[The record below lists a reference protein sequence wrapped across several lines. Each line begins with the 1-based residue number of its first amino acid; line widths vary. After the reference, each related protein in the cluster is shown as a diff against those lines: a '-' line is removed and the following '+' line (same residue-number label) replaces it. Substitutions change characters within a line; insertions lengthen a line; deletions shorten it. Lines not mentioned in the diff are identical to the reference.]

1 MIQEI
6 AIWRLVLAGFVLASF
21 SFLLG
26 FLIAAL
32 CQASGRAA
40 DVEEER
46 VKRILKYM
54 GRIDKALDE
63 GGI

>member
-6 AIWRLVLAGFVLASF
+6 AIWRLVLASF

-32 CQASGRAA
+32 CQAAGRAA

-54 GRIDKALDE
+54 GRIDKTLDE